1 MFLSMFALMPVYYGI
16 IMWLCIQIF
25 EYILYVRTLMK
36 ILVAR
41 HNVLTVENTRV
52 PSHFYLVFQLFIIKN
67 VHSFYTC
74 NIRGTTHFY
83 LRFQLFFIKNV
94 PSRYICKTGQLNE
107 CTCYCCCGGNYYPTG
122 WNTWQMGRLYDIVDA
137 NFTPEVK
144 IMLAVISEDLF

>member
-41 HNVLTVENTRV
+41 HNVLTVEKNTRV

-107 CTCYCCCGGNYYPTG
+107 CMLLLLWRQLLPQMEYMADGPIVWYCGRKFYP
-122 WNTWQMGRLYDIVDA
+122 R
-137 NFTPEVK
+137 
-144 IMLAVISEDLF
+144 S

>member
-52 PSHFYLVFQLFIIKN
+52 PSHFYLVFQLFIIKKCT
-67 VHSFYTC
+67 F
-74 NIRGTTHFY
+74 FLY
-83 LRFQLFFIKNV
+83 L
-94 PSRYICKTGQLNE
+94 
-107 CTCYCCCGGNYYPTG
+107 
-122 WNTWQMGRLYDIVDA
+122 
-137 NFTPEVK
+137 
-144 IMLAVISEDLF
+144 

>member
-41 HNVLTVENTRV
+41 HNVLTVEKNTRV

-107 CTCYCCCGGNYYPTG
+107 CMLLLLWRQLLP
-122 WNTWQMGRLYDIVDA
+122 QMEYMAEYMDA